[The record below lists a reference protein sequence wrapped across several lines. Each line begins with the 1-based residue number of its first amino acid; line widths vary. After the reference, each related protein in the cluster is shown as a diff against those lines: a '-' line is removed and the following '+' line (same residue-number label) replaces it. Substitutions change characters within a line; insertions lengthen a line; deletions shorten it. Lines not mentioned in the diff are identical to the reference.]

1 LGKKRKKKKHL
12 GSGKKQKTNAKRTK
26 KTCGE
31 SYNIFP
37 TRFRVLL
44 IIIVIEAFQGWSG
57 QEIGSWVIQVDPD
70 QSEKIKI
77 IFKIL
82 IFHMKKLRSN

>member
-1 LGKKRKKKKHL
+1 M
-12 GSGKKQKTNAKRTK
+12 GSGKKTKKMQKQQK
-26 KTCGE
+26 KTCEE
-31 SYNIFP
+31 SYNTFP

-44 IIIVIEAFQGWSG
+44 IIIVIEAFQGWSD

-82 IFHMKKLRSN
+82 IFHIKKLRSNSCGYKL

>member
-1 LGKKRKKKKHL
+1 
-12 GSGKKQKTNAKRTK
+12 
-26 KTCGE
+26 
-31 SYNIFP
+31 
-37 TRFRVLL
+37 LL

-70 QSEKIKI
+70 QYEKIKI